1 MRILTY
7 RAAQAIQVWIR
18 FSVEDFRAKC
28 TRDSPRSMRRRR
40 WYGIRSRWWICH
52 ARRQVHN
59 VPDIRGGEGMRCLD
73 VRLPRLSERTFRDG
87 RYSDENLPFKPRA
100 ISQSFARHR
109 KRFVSFATSQ
119 PARQPLHSP
128 DSFLHGLTAA
138 TIHHSLFSRKE
149 QSGSRK
155 LAMSFLFIQQ

>member
-1 MRILTY
+1 
-7 RAAQAIQVWIR
+7 
-18 FSVEDFRAKC
+18 
-28 TRDSPRSMRRRR
+28 
-40 WYGIRSRWWICH
+40 
-52 ARRQVHN
+52 
-59 VPDIRGGEGMRCLD
+59 MRCLD

-128 DSFLHGLTAA
+128 DSSLHRLTVAA
-138 TIHHSLFSRKE
+138 IHRSLFSSKE
-149 QSGSRK
+149 QSDSRK